1 MKALKEQ
8 FEEKDANGNG
18 LNAAE
23 FTYVMVKCLGA
34 FVFNRVDFV
43 VQCMEFFRQVDV
55 NDDKSME
62 WEELTSYIVEA
73 GMAKAGGLLLI
84 SCSVAVAVTEPRRLC
99 PCFPTQ

>member
-1 MKALKEQ
+1 MSQRNMRALKEQ
-8 FEEKDANGNG
+8 FEAKDVNGKG

-34 FVFNRVDFV
+34 FVANRVDFV
-43 VQCMEFFRQVDV
+43 IQCMEFFRQVDV

-73 GMAKAGGLLLI
+73 GMAKAG
-84 SCSVAVAVTEPRRLC
+84 ERRRFSAATDM
-99 PCFPTQ
+99 PCVCRGV

>member
-73 GMAKAGGLLLI
+73 GMAKAGLWL
-84 SCSVAVAVTEPRRLC
+84 CVVVPRFTRMRFTTFDV
-99 PCFPTQ
+99 PF